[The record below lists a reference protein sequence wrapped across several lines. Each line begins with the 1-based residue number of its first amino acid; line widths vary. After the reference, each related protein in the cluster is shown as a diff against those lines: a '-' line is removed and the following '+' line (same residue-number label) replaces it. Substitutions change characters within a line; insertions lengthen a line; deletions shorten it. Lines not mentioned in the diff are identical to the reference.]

1 MADPASSELG
11 LLLSFAPH
19 LAWCLIHLEPARR
32 IGGALSI
39 PRSPGPAFP
48 LSLGPAS
55 LGRDAMALG
64 AWRAAMCGMAGR
76 IGTQPVWSFF

>member
-19 LAWCLIHLEPARR
+19 LPWCLIHLEPARR

-55 LGRDAMALG
+55 LGRDAMVLG

-76 IGTQPVWSFF
+76 LGTQPLWSFF